1 MIRKQTFILLV
12 VFAALVGLVFILRKS
27 PLPTSAGLTPSP
39 TAQPSLLDGWKSDDI
54 QQIQFQDSQGSYR
67 VIKNVVSGWLKDT
80 DARPTVEPGAME
92 QAAAAIIDL
101 RPLAA
106 LSAGGDLS
114 VYGLSTPDYVI
125 TLTDKQN
132 RTAVIRIG
140 KVTATGSGY
149 YVQTG
154 ETSPVTVVVKDS
166 VESILEI
173 LKKEQNPQQPS
184 DTPAP

>member
-1 MIRKQTFILLV
+1 MIRKQTIILLV
-12 VFAALVGLVFILRKS
+12 VFAALVGLVFILRKY
-27 PLPTSAGLTPSP
+27 PLPTSADLTPSP
-39 TAQPSLLDGWKSDDI
+39 TAQPAVLDGWKSDDI

-101 RPLAA
+101 RALAT
-106 LSAGGDLS
+106 LSGGSDVS
-114 VYGLSTPDYVI
+114 VYGLSTPDFVI

-132 RTAVIRIG
+132 RTAVVRIG

-149 YVQTG
+149 YVQNG
-154 ETSPVTVVVKDS
+154 ETSPVIVVAKGS
-166 VESILEI
+166 VESLLEI
-173 LKKEQNPQQPS
+173 FKKEQKTQPTQ
-184 DTPAP
+184 TPAP